1 MSSKKKKNKKIII
14 YNVMEKPFSIDMRN
28 RVVVIEEK
36 KIKKLKHKN
45 EYLYNVKWMY
55 VIKIIKLKIKN
66 Y

>member
-1 MSSKKKKNKKIII
+1 MLWKNHLVLLMK
-14 YNVMEKPFSIDMRN
+14 N